1 MFRRFLRRGPGLGD
15 TVTVLAGAYANHS
28 GQVAEVGSDGRLRV
42 VIDDCCQPIVEPA
55 DVMVT
60 KTASRREQTDTAR
73 HLLDGNLDTQYVAA
87 MAENNSPLSKP
98 F

>member
-28 GQVAEVGSDGRLRV
+28 
-42 VIDDCCQPIVEPA
+42 CQPIVEPA